1 MASIEGLRG
10 EAALPAYNAAKGG
23 VRIFSRSVAIHC
35 ARSGYNI
42 RVNNICPGF
51 AETQMVSGALA
62 TLAPNDA
69 QAFAEKT
76 MARIPMGRFARPA
89 ERKSVVWGK
98 SVPVRLDQGGR
109 RLIKKKNQNEPSR
122 MTNKLT

>member
-76 MARIPMGRFARPA
+76 LARIPLGRFARPA
-89 ERKSVVWGK
+89 ELAAVVLFLASDESSSVTGPDKIGK
-98 SVPVRLDQGGR
+98 AAGR
-109 RLIKKKNQNEPSR
+109 GSGC
-122 MTNKLT
+122 

>member
-1 MASIEGLRG
+1 MASIEGTLG

-69 QAFAEKT
+69 QARSEEHTSELQSLMRTSYTVFCSKN
-76 MARIPMGRFARPA
+76 
-89 ERKSVVWGK
+89 KS
-98 SVPVRLDQGGR
+98 
-109 RLIKKKNQNEPSR
+109 N
-122 MTNKLT
+122 

>member
-1 MASIEGLRG
+1 MLGTQDAIARMKGKGGSIVNMASIEGLLG

-51 AETQMVSGALA
+51 AETQMVRS
-62 TLAPNDA
+62 
-69 QAFAEKT
+69 K
-76 MARIPMGRFARPA
+76 
-89 ERKSVVWGK
+89 ERRVGKESV
-98 SVPVRLDQGGR
+98 SMCR
-109 RLIKKKNQNEPSR
+109 SR
-122 MTNKLT
+122 WSPYH

>member
-1 MASIEGLRG
+1 MLGTQDAIARMKGKGGSIVNMASIEGLLG

-69 QAFAEKT
+69 QALD
-76 MARIPMGRFARPA
+76 
-89 ERKSVVWGK
+89 RKSVV
-98 SVPVRLDQGGR
+98 
-109 RLIKKKNQNEPSR
+109 
-122 MTNKLT
+122 

>member
-76 MARIPMGRFARPA
+76 LARLPRTE
-89 ERKSVVWGK
+89 ERRVGK
-98 SVPVRLDQGGR
+98 ECVRKFRYRWSQFH
-109 RLIKKKNQNEPSR
+109 
-122 MTNKLT
+122 